1 MATISTQLRK
11 SRDPTKDELTRHFFA
26 IPDEEDEHGV
36 KSKSMEANSG
46 GSSGLDYSSA
56 KEGQIEVNAV
66 LSLGQDGVEDS
77 YVSNLCYLLCYWVGV
92 FLVMHHGLCVV
103 LVLCG
108 FRRGNCTC
116 YHHS

>member
-36 KSKSMEANSG
+36 KSKSMEVNS
-46 GSSGLDYSSA
+46 GSSGLDYSST

-77 YVSNLCYLLCYWVGV
+77 YVSNL
-92 FLVMHHGLCVV
+92 
-103 LVLCG
+103 
-108 FRRGNCTC
+108 
-116 YHHS
+116 

>member
-36 KSKSMEANSG
+36 KSKSLEVNSG

-77 YVSNLCYLLCYWVGV
+77 YVSNLCYCYVIG
-92 FLVMHHGLCVV
+92 LVYFWWCTMAYALFSFYVV
-103 LVLCG
+103 I
-108 FRRGNCTC
+108 
-116 YHHS
+116 